1 MPRKPSSLPPSASL
15 VVSAADAPLSK
26 EQKAFNYLLGKLDRA
41 RRKLAGWREGLEVFQ
56 RRCALE
62 LAPLEQREAELQAE
76 LARSLDAAHGQKGVT
91 AAEQRKLSAM
101 IVDLAAAVLETR
113 DDDEMKA
120 LYNRHGEADYDAE
133 EAAADAQ
140 MKAMLERIFGVEL
153 GDGVDMSSPE
163 AVVAHMEAQMR
174 RRAEAD
180 GEAEGEGG
188 ADAFGDPPPQRPS
201 PRQQARE
208 ARLAADEKAMSQTV
222 REVYR
227 KLASALHPDR
237 EPDPAERQ
245 RKTALMQRVNEAY
258 QANNLLQLLELQ
270 VEIEQIDSAHLAG
283 LAPERLKHY
292 MKILRAQLKDLESEI
307 FGIEHG
313 LRERHRL
320 RGRIT
325 PKYMLEC
332 VDADVAALGQGV
344 QRLEGELVMAADL
357 KALKAWLKGIRPAR
371 RQETWGGFPF

>member
-1 MPRKPSSLPPSASL
+1 MTLPLFSDDPAPAITGL
-15 VVSAADAPLSK
+15 VLTSTEAPLSK
-26 EQKAFNYLLGKLDRA
+26 EQKAFNNLVAKLDKA
-41 RRKLAGWREGLEVFQ
+41 RRKLAGWRETLVVFQ
-56 RRCALE
+56 RRCAGE
-62 LAPLEQREAELQAE
+62 LLPRETRLAEVQAG
-76 LARSLDAAHGQKGVT
+76 LARALHAAHGQKGVT
-91 AAEQRKLSAM
+91 AAERRKLSM
-101 IVDLAAAVLETR
+101 LIVELAAGVLQAR
-113 DDDEMKA
+113 DDAEMKA
-120 LYNRHGEADYDAE
+120 LYNEHGGTDYDAE
-133 EAAADAQ
+133 TEALDADL
-140 MKAMLERIFGVEL
+140 KAMLAGIFGVEL
-153 GDGVDMSSPE
+153 GGDVDMRSPE
-163 AVVAHMEAQMR
+163 AVAAELEAQMR
-174 RRAEAD
+174 ARAEAAGEDDD
-180 GEAEGEGG
+180 GAP
-188 ADAFGDPPPQRPS
+188 ASAPPRRPS
-201 PRQQARE
+201 GHQQARE

-332 VDADVAALGQGV
+332 VEADVATLDGEIR
-344 QRLEGELVMAADL
+344 RLEGELAISADL

-371 RQETWGGFPF
+371 RQEAWSGFPF

>member
-1 MPRKPSSLPPSASL
+1 MFR
-15 VVSAADAPLSK
+15 
-26 EQKAFNYLLGKLDRA
+26 
-41 RRKLAGWREGLEVFQ
+41 
-56 RRCALE
+56 RRCAGELE
-62 LAPLEQREAELQAE
+62 PREARQADLQVG
-76 LARSLDAAHGQKGVT
+76 LAQALHAAHGQKGVT
-91 AAEQRKLSAM
+91 AAEQRKLSAL

-140 MKAMLERIFGVEL
+140 MKAMLERIFGVKL
-153 GDGVDMSSPE
+153 GDDVDMRSPE
-163 AVVAHMEAQMR
+163 AVVAHMEAQIR
-174 RRAEAD
+174 RRGEAV

-270 VEIEQIDSAHLAG
+270 IEIEQIDSAHLAG
-283 LAPERLKHY
+283 LAPQRLKRYHQ
-292 MKILRAQLKDLESEI
+292 ILRAQLQDLEMEI

-313 LRERHRL
+313 LRQQLHL
-320 RGRIT
+320 RGRMT
-325 PKYMLEC
+325 PKLLLQC
-332 VDADVAALGQGV
+332 VEADVATLDGEIR
-344 QRLEGELVMAADL
+344 RLEGELAISADL

-371 RQETWGGFPF
+371 RQEAWSGFPF